1 MKHIILTS
9 SVILLFTAARS
20 QQQTIC
26 FQPDAATAVDA
37 SLGYHDNFNTSAN
50 NYGTDIYLKA
60 FCIPGAAGGQNTNR
74 ALLNFDLSTYPS
86 NAVLLSADLYLY
98 SSGYI
103 NNLLPGHFGA
113 NSSYIRRVTGNWSEN
128 NVTWNSQP
136 ATTNVNQVL
145 IPATTSST
153 QDFQIDVT
161 ALVEDILLNP
171 STSFGFLLGL
181 QTENPSNAAALAFLS
196 SDNSTD
202 PTRWPKLCLTYKGE
216 TGIEDTVITL
226 QPQTP
231 VVYPNPTATSI
242 TVISPL
248 FDDNSEYT
256 ITIYN
261 LSGAVVD
268 QKSNSKSNGQ
278 KFELDVSAL
287 PAGTYFA
294 EFFDNRKKIQLQF
307 VKTD

>member
-1 MKHIILTS
+1 MKNIFVTVLAVSILN
-9 SVILLFTAARS
+9 AGQA
-20 QQQTIC
+20 QQQTTC
-26 FQPDAATAVDA
+26 FQPDPATAVDA

-60 FCIPGAAGGQNTNR
+60 FCMPGASGGQNTNR

-113 NSSYIRRVTGNWSEN
+113 NAAYIRRVIGNWAEN
-128 NVTWNSQP
+128 SVTWNSQP
-136 ATTNVNQVL
+136 ATTTLNQVL

-171 STSFGFLLGL
+171 STSYGFLLGL
-181 QTENPSNAAALAFLS
+181 QTENPNNAAALAFLS
-196 SDNSTD
+196 SDNTTD

-226 QPQTP
+226 QPQAP
-231 VVYPNPTATSI
+231 VVYPNPTTASI
-242 TVISPL
+242 NVISPL
-248 FDDNSEYT
+248 FNDNSSYT
-256 ITIYN
+256 ITIYT
-261 LSGAVVD
+261 LSGAVAA
-268 QKSNSKSNGQ
+268 QINNAKTNGQ
-278 KFELDVSAL
+278 KFELDVTAL

-294 EFFDNRKKIQLQF
+294 EFFDNRKKIQLRF
-307 VKTD
+307 VKAD